1 MGAAHLTDAVQ
12 GLTVAVWDGD
22 VSAAEW
28 REHLDWSLRDAELPA
43 CRLFIADIRQ
53 AADVSSIDDTHID
66 AMGSRFAGG
75 VPRGSKVAIVAS
87 QHFAGAQTYASH
99 TEQLGVQTAVFLN
112 FASACSWL
120 GVDLE
125 TANLAVMRVRQHIR
139 SDS

>member
-28 REHLDWSLRDAELPA
+28 QEHLDWLLRDADLPA
-43 CRLFIADIRQ
+43 CRLFIADIRG
-53 AADVSSIDDTHID
+53 AAHVSSIDDAHLG

-87 QHFAGAQTYASH
+87 KHFDGAQTYASRI
-99 TEQLGVQTAVFLN
+99 EQLGVQTAVFLN

-125 TANLAVMRVRQHIR
+125 TANLAVMRVRTHIR
-139 SDS
+139 SGS